1 MKLLITSFV
10 LFLSSKLTFAYVDSG
25 YENEAFVGF
34 HDSSSLTFLKQQV
47 ELSRKRSIR
56 KLQAPGEC
64 LYDQYTL
71 TASTTAAVTGG
82 ELTCPCTFYSCPYEC
97 ADKKVCGFGL
107 DNSDEFNEA
116 LRNFTALCE
125 SLNGRV
131 MFANTYY
138 REGCGTAIRDDHM
151 LPQCASNSCTDE
163 EVTDIYAAALISAY
177 PEGCEATA
185 EISNMK
191 FPKSKKSA
199 CKTSKSNKS
208 SKGTK
213 SGKGS
218 RKK

>member
-1 MKLLITSFV
+1 MKLLIAPSI
-10 LFLSSKLTFAYVDSG
+10 LFLSSKLTFAYEDEG
-25 YENEAFVGF
+25 FAGF
-34 HDSSSLTFLKQQV
+34 HDPSSLTFLKQQV
-47 ELSRKRSIR
+47 ELSRKLQSSSSIR

-97 ADKKVCGFGL
+97 TDKKVCGFSL

-116 LRNFTALCE
+116 LSNFTALCE

-138 REGCGTAIRDDHM
+138 GEGCETVVRDSHM
-151 LPQCASNSCTDE
+151 LPQCASNSCTDA
-163 EVTDIYAAALISAY
+163 EVVDIYTAALISTY
-177 PEGCEATA
+177 PEGCDATA

-199 CKTSKSNKS
+199 CKSSKSSKKS
-208 SKGTK
+208 NKGTK